1 LRRKA
6 KRVTLAPPRVSVD
19 SATGR
24 SLGYDEFVAP
34 IASTDMN
41 SLEESAPA
49 KKLRPFFTK
58 KEREG
63 ITPKNIEKIFK
74 SKYKLDRAQLADKL
88 HAIRISLHDL
98 YRLRQKFDRHDV
110 EGSGRIRV
118 SQLKNLLA
126 DLGEKVTAKK
136 IEKACA
142 ELDKRKLGKVEFYNF
157 ARWFALPMEDDDNA
171 SSSSSSDSSH
181 GD

>member
-1 LRRKA
+1 MPLRNR
-6 KRVTLAPPRVSVD
+6 
-19 SATGR
+19 
-24 SLGYDEFVAP
+24 
-34 IASTDMN
+34 
-41 SLEESAPA
+41 
-49 KKLRPFFTK
+49 
-58 KEREG
+58 
-63 ITPKNIEKIFK
+63 
-74 SKYKLDRAQLADKL
+74 YKLDRAQLADKL

-98 YRLRQKFDRHDV
+98 YRLRQVRAFVWKLLCSGFAAQKFDRHDV

-157 ARWFALPMEDDDNA
+157 VGCLLFVLSGTPTFSGTLVCIAN
-171 SSSSSSDSSH
+171 
-181 GD
+181 GG